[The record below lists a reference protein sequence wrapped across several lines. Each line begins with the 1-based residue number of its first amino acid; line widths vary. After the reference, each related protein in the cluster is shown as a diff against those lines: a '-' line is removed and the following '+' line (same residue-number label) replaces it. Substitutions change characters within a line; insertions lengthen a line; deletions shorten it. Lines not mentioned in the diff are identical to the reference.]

1 MGQYYHP
8 CRVGTKEYVYS
19 HTFGSGL
26 KLMEHS
32 WMKNDFVKFVESLIA
47 PGGKWYGSPI
57 VWAGD
62 YADPELDENGEP
74 IRITEE
80 NETYEANLYLMGEDK
95 IIPEAPVKGIKLKH
109 YRYLINETDKTFVD
123 KNKVP
128 GGRSAGWEDWRIHPL
143 PLLTCEGNGR
153 GGGDFRGEDFYNVIG
168 SWARKVVTVA
178 DKKPKGYTEIVF
190 DLTE

>member
-1 MGQYYHP
+1 
-8 CRVGTKEYVYS
+8 
-19 HTFGSGL
+19 
-26 KLMEHS
+26 
-32 WMKNDFVKFVESLIA
+32 MKNDFVKFVESLIA
-47 PGGKWYGSPI
+47 PGGKWFGSPI

-74 IRITEE
+74 IIIYVESGLIPEPSTIVEG
-80 NETYEANLYLMGEDK
+80 ETCEANLYSLAETEIK
-95 IIPEAPVKGIKLKH
+95 PEVPVKGIKLKH

-143 PLLTCEGNGR
+143 PLLTCQGNGR